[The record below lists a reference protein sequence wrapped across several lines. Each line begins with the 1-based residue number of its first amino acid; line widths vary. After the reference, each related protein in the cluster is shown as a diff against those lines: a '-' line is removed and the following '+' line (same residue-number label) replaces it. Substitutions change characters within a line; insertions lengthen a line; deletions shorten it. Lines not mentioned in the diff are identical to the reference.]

1 MYYEKMEVNENE
13 EIIFAGNP
21 RKAIAGIPRS
31 EPRELAEEIVRR
43 WNDCNRMPQ
52 DWARFVRDLDIK
64 LTFEQSKI
72 IGEALFKK
80 LRNGAE

>member
-13 EIIFAGNP
+13 EIIFTGNP

-31 EPRELAEEIVRR
+31 EPRALAEEIVRR
-43 WNDCNRMPQ
+43 WNDCNTMPQ
-52 DWARFVRDLDIK
+52 DWVRFVRDLDIE
-64 LTFEQSKI
+64 LTFEQSET

-80 LRNGAE
+80 LRNGEE